1 MLFYLL
7 VALVPTLALAVP
19 TPYAIPD
26 NSCGTNKYQALALS
40 QRGGYSPKTPWIVGG
55 VDTKVNE
62 FPWQVSMYQSGY
74 HTCGGS
80 IIGKRWILTAA
91 HCCTGS
97 LSNPS
102 IWKINSGR
110 HNVKAATET
119 GMQSHTVSRV
129 IRHPQHSSLRNTND
143 IALLELTKDLVFDE
157 HVQPIC
163 LPHADDGLFV
173 DEDSII
179 TGWGALR
186 ENGAAA
192 TTLQKVTVPVITNA
206 ACQKA
211 YPTETIAETMLC
223 AGFQAGGKDSC
234 QGDSGGPQHF
244 VGEDGRMVQIGVVSW
259 GYGCARAGYPGVYT
273 RTTSYIDW
281 IKTTTGLSF

>member
-1 MLFYLL
+1 MLFFLL
-7 VALVPTLALAVP
+7 VALVPALTLAQTV
-19 TPYAIPD
+19 PD
-26 NSCGTNKYQALALS
+26 NSCGVNKYQALATS

-55 VDTKVNE
+55 VETKVSE
-62 FPWQVSMYQSGY
+62 FPWQVSMLQSNY

-91 HCCTGS
+91 HCLTGS

-102 IWKINSGR
+102 IWKINAGR
-110 HNVKAATET
+110 HNVKSTTET
-119 GMQSHTVSRV
+119 GAQSLQVSRI
-129 IRHPQHSSLRNTND
+129 IRHPQHSSLKNTND
-143 IALLELTKDLVFDE
+143 IALMELKTDLIFNDY
-157 HVQPIC
+157 VQPIC
-163 LPHADDGLFV
+163 LPKSDAGLFV

-211 YPTETIAETMLC
+211 YPTEGILETMIC
-223 AGFQAGGKDSC
+223 AGLQAGGKDSC
-234 QGDSGGPQHF
+234 QGDSGGPQHT
-244 VGEDGRMVQIGVVSW
+244 VIDGKMVQIGVVSW

-273 RTTSYIDW
+273 RTSSYYDW
-281 IKTTTGLSF
+281 IKTTTGLDI